1 MAEVLVVAN
10 ETLGGRALID
20 AVKQRNERGDA
31 RFFVIA
37 PMNEPRSGNIVYEES
52 VRDAAQFRVD
62 TTIAQLRQN
71 GIQAEGEVMDPDPHS
86 AVVDAMG
93 IRAFDEII
101 ISTHPATRSGWL
113 RKDLIQRIRDTTG
126 KPVTHVVVDLDQAR
140 HDAVHTLV
148 VANQTVGG
156 RELRDTLKRKA
167 AEGPHVFVLIVPL
180 PGGTGA
186 ATAPGRERVAD
197 FVADLGEQGIQVT
210 GGVGDPDPYTA
221 IMNALQF
228 YDIDEIVISTLP
240 QTRSGWLRSDL
251 IDRVRRATATPVEHV
266 VVDIEPARTGS

>member
-20 AVKQRNERGDA
+20 AVRQRNEQGGA

-62 TTIAQLRQN
+62 QTIAQLREI
-71 GIQAEGEVMDPDPHS
+71 GIDAEGEVMDPDPHS

-93 IRAFDEII
+93 IRNFDEII
-101 ISTHPATRSGWL
+101 ISTHPAPRSGWL
-113 RKDLIQRIRDTTG
+113 RRDLIQRIRDTTG

-156 RELRDTLKRKA
+156 EALHDLLKRKA

-186 ATAPGRERVAD
+186 ATAEGRDRVSSS
-197 FVADLGEQGIQVT
+197 VAELNAEGIQVT

-221 IMNALQF
+221 VMNALRF

-240 QTRSGWLRSDL
+240 DTRSGWLRSDL
-251 IDRVRRATATPVEHV
+251 IERVRRATATPVEHV
-266 VVDIEPARTGS
+266 VVDLEPANAKN

>member
-20 AVKQRNERGDA
+20 AVRERNQQGDA
-31 RFFVIA
+31 HFFVIA
-37 PMNEPRSGNIVYEES
+37 PMNEPKSGNIVYEES

-62 TTIAQLRQN
+62 QTLAELREI
-71 GIQAEGEVMDPDPHS
+71 GIEAEGEVMDPDPHS
-86 AVVDAMG
+86 AVIDAMG
-93 IRAFDEII
+93 IRPFDEII
-101 ISTHPATRSGWL
+101 ISTHPATRSGWM

-140 HDAVHTLV
+140 HDATHTLV

-156 RELRDTLKRKA
+156 TELHELLKQKA

-180 PGGTGA
+180 PGGTGE
-186 ATAPGRERVAD
+186 ATAEGRERVAAS
-197 FVADLGEQGIQVT
+197 VADLGSEGIQVT

-221 IMNALQF
+221 VMNALRF

-251 IDRVRRATATPVEHV
+251 IERVRRATATPVEHV
-266 VVDIEPARTGS
+266 IVDMEPANAAN